1 MEAQL
6 GPCLPPL
13 SCHPGVEWTVP
24 EVDLGLLFLLTG
36 LVLGHHPHP
45 HHPHQFEMASKT
57 HLAKMS
63 GKAGSTSIRFLTYRL
78 QSHMCQQPRRIPAK
92 WPEMK
97 AEVDPTEEKGAPHPF
112 LPSRGDLCLL
122 RSTQTS
128 KAASVVAVWKL
139 HATRPLSL
147 PPSERGGGRNGS
159 WGGNPCVWGWGSGKK
174 GLFML
179 YIFLSYCL
187 CQLQPARVGCWDR

>member
-24 EVDLGLLFLLTG
+24 EVGLGLLFLLTG
-36 LVLGHHPHP
+36 LVLGPHPHP

-63 GKAGSTSIRFLTYRL
+63 GKAGSTSIRFPTYRL
-78 QSHMCQQPRRIPAK
+78 QSRMCQRPRRIPAK

-122 RSTQTS
+122 ALP
-128 KAASVVAVWKL
+128 KPPKL
-139 HATRPLSL
+139 PLLQFENCTRPALFL
-147 PPSERGGGRNGS
+147 CPLQREEEGGTEAEEGIPACGGGDRERRA
-159 WGGNPCVWGWGSGKK
+159 
-174 GLFML
+174 
-179 YIFLSYCL
+179 CL
-187 CQLQPARVGCWDR
+187 CCIYS

>member
-24 EVDLGLLFLLTG
+24 EVGLGLLFLLTG
-36 LVLGHHPHP
+36 LVLGPRPHP

-63 GKAGSTSIRFLTYRL
+63 GKAGSTSIRFPTYRL
-78 QSHMCQQPRRIPAK
+78 QSRMCQRPRRTPAK
-92 WPEMK
+92 WPEVK

-128 KAASVVAVWKL
+128 KAASIVAV
-139 HATRPLSL
+139 
-147 PPSERGGGRNGS
+147 
-159 WGGNPCVWGWGSGKK
+159 
-174 GLFML
+174 
-179 YIFLSYCL
+179 
-187 CQLQPARVGCWDR
+187 